1 VSGPGGQLGGRQPE
15 PKSREPIVFI
25 EEEPAEM
32 SGHSKWSTIKR
43 KKGAVDAKRGKIFG
57 KLAKEITV
65 AARLGGG
72 DPNGNPR
79 LRAAM
84 LAARA
89 ENMPNDNITRAIRR
103 GTGEGGGAALE
114 ELVLEGYGPEG
125 VALMVES
132 LTDNKN
138 RTVSDVRHL
147 ITKYG
152 GSLGEPGCV
161 AWMFDKKG
169 VIVFDR
175 EGIEE
180 DDLLEAALECGAED
194 LQSDES
200 QFEVLTDP
208 AGFVEVKEA
217 LEARGFKPVLAELQ
231 LRPKTTVRLEAEK
244 AAQQVLKL
252 VEMLEDHDD
261 VNDVFA
267 NFDIPDSLLEALL

>member
-1 VSGPGGQLGGRQPE
+1 
-15 PKSREPIVFI
+15 
-25 EEEPAEM
+25 M

-57 KLAKEITV
+57 RLTKEVAV

-72 DPNGNPR
+72 DPTGNPR
-79 LRAAM
+79 LRAAI
-84 LAARA
+84 AAAKA
-89 ENMPNDNITRAIRR
+89 ENMPGDNITRAIRK
-103 GTGEGGGAALE
+103 GTGEGGGAVLE
-114 ELVLEGYGPEG
+114 EIFLEGYGPAG
-125 VALMVES
+125 VALMVET

-175 EGIEE
+175 VEVTE
-180 DDLLEAALECGAED
+180 DQLLEAALECGAED

-208 AGFVEVKEA
+208 NAFLEIKEA
-217 LEARGFKPVLAELQ
+217 LEARGFTPALAEVQ
-231 LRPKTTVRLEAEK
+231 MRPKTTVKIDEEK
-244 AAQQVLKL
+244 SAQQLLRL
-252 VEMLEDHDD
+252 VELLEEHDD
-261 VNDVFA
+261 VSDVFA
-267 NFDIPDSLLEALL
+267 NFDIPDQLLEALI

>member
-1 VSGPGGQLGGRQPE
+1 
-15 PKSREPIVFI
+15 
-25 EEEPAEM
+25 M

-65 AARLGGG
+65 SARLGGG
-72 DPNGNPR
+72 DPGGNPR
-79 LRAAM
+79 LRAAIA
-84 LAARA
+84 AARA
-89 ENMPNDNITRAIRR
+89 ENMPNDNINRAIRR
-103 GTGEGGGAALE
+103 GTGEGGGAVLE

-138 RTVSDVRHL
+138 RTVSDVRYL
-147 ITKYG
+147 LTKYG
-152 GSLGEPGCV
+152 GNLGEPGCV

-175 EGIEE
+175 DGVKE
-180 DDLLEAALECGAED
+180 DDLLEATLECGAYD

-208 AGFVEVKEA
+208 ASFLEVKET
-217 LEARGFKPVLAELQ
+217 LEAKGFTPVLAELQ
-231 LRPKTTVRLEAEK
+231 LRPKTTVRIEGEK
-244 AAQQVLKL
+244 SAQQVLKL
-252 VEMLEDHDD
+252 VELLEEHDD
-261 VNDVFA
+261 INDVFA
-267 NFDIPDSLLEALL
+267 NFDIPDQLLEALL

>member
-1 VSGPGGQLGGRQPE
+1 
-15 PKSREPIVFI
+15 
-25 EEEPAEM
+25 M

-65 AARLGGG
+65 SARLGGG

-79 LRAAM
+79 LRAAIA
-84 LAARA
+84 AARA

-103 GTGEGGGAALE
+103 GTGEGGGATLE
-114 ELVLEGYGPEG
+114 EVTLEGYGPAG

-138 RTVSDVRHL
+138 RTVSDVRYL

-152 GSLGEPGCV
+152 GNLGEPGCV

-175 EGIEE
+175 EGLDE
-180 DDLLEAALECGAED
+180 DQLLEAALECGAED
-194 LQSDES
+194 LQGDES
-200 QFEVLTDP
+200 QFEVLTEP
-208 AGFVEVKEA
+208 SNFIEVKEA
-217 LEARGFKPVLAELQ
+217 LEARGLKPALAEVQ
-231 LRPKTTVRLEAEK
+231 MHPKTTVHIEEEK
-244 AAQQVLKL
+244 SAQQVLKL
-252 VEMLEDHDD
+252 VELLEEHDD

-267 NFDIPDSLLEALL
+267 NFDIPDQLLEALL

>member
-1 VSGPGGQLGGRQPE
+1 
-15 PKSREPIVFI
+15 
-25 EEEPAEM
+25 M

-65 AARLGGG
+65 SARLGGG
-72 DPNGNPR
+72 DPSGNPR
-79 LRAAM
+79 LRAAIA
-84 LAARA
+84 AART

-114 ELVLEGYGPEG
+114 EVILEGYGPAG

-138 RTVSDVRHL
+138 RTVSDVRYL
-147 ITKYG
+147 LTKYG
-152 GSLGEPGCV
+152 GNLGEPGCV

-175 EGIEE
+175 DAVKE
-180 DDLLEAALECGAED
+180 DELLEAALESGAED

-200 QFEVLTDP
+200 QFEVLTDLTSFLEVRESLETQGFTP
-208 AGFVEVKEA
+208 A
-217 LEARGFKPVLAELQ
+217 LAEVQ
-231 LRPKTTVRLEAEK
+231 LRPKSTVRIEEEK
-244 AAQQVLKL
+244 SAQQVLKL
-252 VEMLEDHDD
+252 VEMLEEHDD

-267 NFDIPDSLLEALL
+267 NFDIPDQLLEALL

>member
-1 VSGPGGQLGGRQPE
+1 
-15 PKSREPIVFI
+15 
-25 EEEPAEM
+25 M

-43 KKGAVDAKRGKIFG
+43 KKGAVDAKRGRIFG
-57 KLAKEITV
+57 RLAKEVAV

-72 DPNGNPR
+72 DPTGNPR
-79 LRAAM
+79 LRAAI
-84 LAARA
+84 AAAKA
-89 ENMPNDNITRAIRR
+89 ENMPGDNITRAIRK
-103 GTGEGGGAALE
+103 GSGEGGGAALE
-114 ELVLEGYGPEG
+114 EIFLEGYGPAG
-125 VALMVES
+125 VALMVET

-175 EGIEE
+175 GEVTE
-180 DDLLEAALECGAED
+180 DQLLEAALECGAED

-208 AGFVEVKEA
+208 NAFLEIKEA
-217 LEARGFKPVLAELQ
+217 LEARGFTPALAEVQ
-231 LRPKTTVRLEAEK
+231 MRPKTTVKIDAEK
-244 AAQQVLKL
+244 SAQQLVKL
-252 VEMLEDHDD
+252 VELLEDHDD
-261 VNDVFA
+261 VSNVFA
-267 NFDIPDSLLEALL
+267 NFDIPDQLLEALI

>member
-1 VSGPGGQLGGRQPE
+1 
-15 PKSREPIVFI
+15 
-25 EEEPAEM
+25 M

-65 AARLGGG
+65 SARLGGG
-72 DPNGNPR
+72 DPGGNPR
-79 LRAAM
+79 LRAAIA
-84 LAARA
+84 AARA
-89 ENMPNDNITRAIRR
+89 ENMPNDNINRAIRR
-103 GTGEGGGAALE
+103 GTGEGGGAVLE

-125 VALMVES
+125 VALMGES

-138 RTVSDVRHL
+138 RTVSDVRYL
-147 ITKYG
+147 LTKYG
-152 GSLGEPGCV
+152 GNLGEPGCV

-175 EGIEE
+175 DGVKE

-208 AGFVEVKEA
+208 ASFLEVKET
-217 LEARGFKPVLAELQ
+217 LEAKGFTPVLAELQ
-231 LRPKTTVRLEAEK
+231 LRPKTTVRIEGEK
-244 AAQQVLKL
+244 SAQQVLKL
-252 VEMLEDHDD
+252 VELLEEHDD
-261 VNDVFA
+261 INDVFA
-267 NFDIPDSLLEALL
+267 NFDIPDQLLEALL

>member
-1 VSGPGGQLGGRQPE
+1 
-15 PKSREPIVFI
+15 
-25 EEEPAEM
+25 M

-57 KLAKEITV
+57 KLAKEVAV
-65 AARLGGG
+65 AARMGGG
-72 DPNGNPR
+72 DLTGNPR
-79 LRAAM
+79 LRAAI
-84 LAARA
+84 AAAKA
-89 ENMPNDNITRAIRR
+89 ENMPGDNITRAIRK
-103 GTGEGGGAALE
+103 GTGEGGGAMME
-114 ELVLEGYGPEG
+114 EIFLEGYGPAG
-125 VALMVES
+125 VALMVET

-175 EGIEE
+175 GEVDE
-180 DDLLEAALECGAED
+180 DQLLEAALECGAED

-208 AGFVEVKEA
+208 AAFLEVKEA
-217 LEARGFKPVLAELQ
+217 LEARGFKPALAEVQ
-231 LRPKTTVRLEAEK
+231 MRPKTTVKIDEEK
-244 AAQQVLKL
+244 SAQQLLRL
-252 VEMLEDHDD
+252 VELLEEHDD
-261 VNDVFA
+261 VSDVFA
-267 NFDIPDSLLEALL
+267 NFDIPDQLLEALI